1 VGVACACLHR
11 TDQAAGQHHSAAM
24 QFQSIFDSVCRCF
37 GHPTEHGDGAGG
49 PNSSQSGAADN
60 ASQAS
65 AKRRTGRLELK
76 DKRWDDVF
84 EKHQQMQGGRKPSG
98 AARTKPPVNPEN
110 DVGVAHAVAQAK
122 LAANPPRYRTKRKRS
137 GKARDEIFRSKEHPI
152 LPPRAQQNPSTLSRL
167 LNPSIALC
175 FATPV
180 RGTEEEQDEAD
191 LRSIDNSDT
200 NTLNTCED
208 TITSTVYFENK
219 YSHLVETRPPMPL
232 FNQFKLKHEKDEI
245 RNIIATDSHSSL
257 NMIQLLQQQQ
267 REAQREPVQ
276 LEDSSSDSDQ
286 GRRRRKERRDPG
298 CLDQEMEDVPDV
310 KAVSSSTDSS
320 RQSNAAV
327 QSSPS

>member
-1 VGVACACLHR
+1 
-11 TDQAAGQHHSAAM
+11 M

-37 GHPTEHGDGAGG
+37 GHPTQDGAVG
-49 PNSSQSGAADN
+49 PNAAQSGADN

-65 AKRRTGRLELK
+65 AKRRTG
-76 DKRWDDVF
+76 
-84 EKHQQMQGGRKPSG
+84 PSG
-98 AARTKPPVNPEN
+98 SHRSKPPASAEN
-110 DVGVAHAVAQAK
+110 DIGVAQAVAQAK

-137 GKARDEIFRSKEHPI
+137 GKAREEIFRSKENPT
-152 LPPRAQQNPSTLSRL
+152 LPRPAQQGPSTFSRL

-175 FATPV
+175 FATPI

-191 LRSIDNSDT
+191 MRSIDNSDT

-245 RNIIATDSHSSL
+245 RNIIATDSHSSV
-257 NMIQLLQQQQ
+257 NMIQLLQKQQ

-276 LEDSSSDSDQ
+276 LEDSSSDSDHG
-286 GRRRRKERRDPG
+286 GRGRKDRRDTTRDAG
-298 CLDQEMEDVPDV
+298 CVDHEMEDVP
-310 KAVSSSTDSS
+310 
-320 RQSNAAV
+320 
-327 QSSPS
+327 